1 MINNY
6 MAIIFLA
13 EKLDNIRALT
23 KMRPLASV
31 PVGGTYRIIDFAL
44 SNLVNAGIRNVGI
57 FAGNEDLNSLT
68 DHIGRGTEW
77 DLDRNKDGIFMFNQ
91 MADST
96 YTTNMK
102 RVKKNMEYFFR
113 SKQNNVVVL
122 SSHMVCNLDVND
134 VIKVHEASG
143 KDITL
148 VYKKV
153 KQANERF
160 DNCNSVKL
168 GRNGEV
174 LGIGQNLFFKRDE
187 NISLEAFVLSKELL
201 IKMICDGIQEGA
213 YYTVRDLLTRNIGRV
228 SINGYEF
235 KGYLACINSTKE
247 YFNFNMDLLKK
258 EVRDDLFN
266 KDRSIYTKSKN
277 TPPSLFR
284 DTAQVSNTLI
294 ANGCIIGGVVKNS
307 ILARGAVVEEGAV
320 VEDCILL
327 QDSVVKS
334 GAILKNIIVDKN
346 NVVKSNEKLSASR
359 NYPLV
364 IEKSIQWDDKHYK
377 NIFDF
382 LERTTLN
389 IEK

>member
-1 MINNY
+1 
-6 MAIIFLA
+6 
-13 EKLDNIRALT
+13 
-23 KMRPLASV
+23 
-31 PVGGTYRIIDFAL
+31 
-44 SNLVNAGIRNVGI
+44 
-57 FAGNEDLNSLT
+57 
-68 DHIGRGTEW
+68 
-77 DLDRNKDGIFMFNQ
+77 
-91 MADST
+91 
-96 YTTNMK
+96 
-102 RVKKNMEYFFR
+102 
-113 SKQNNVVVL
+113 
-122 SSHMVCNLDVND
+122 
-134 VIKVHEASG
+134 
-143 KDITL
+143 
-148 VYKKV
+148 
-153 KQANERF
+153 
-160 DNCNSVKL
+160 
-168 GRNGEV
+168 
-174 LGIGQNLFFKRDE
+174 
-187 NISLEAFVLSKELL
+187 
-201 IKMICDGIQEGA
+201 MICDGIQEGA

>member
-23 KMRPLASV
+23 KLRPLASV

-44 SNLVNAGIRNVGI
+44 SNLVNAGIRNVGV

-77 DLDRNKDGIFMFNQ
+77 DLDRKKDGIFIFKQ
-91 MADST
+91 MADSA
-96 YTTNMK
+96 YTTDIK

-113 SKQNNVVVL
+113 SKQDNVIVL
-122 SSHMVCNLDVND
+122 SSHMVCNIDLND
-134 VIKVHEASG
+134 VIKSHEASG

-148 VYKKV
+148 VYKNV
-153 KQANERF
+153 QQANEKF
-160 DNCNSVKL
+160 NSCDSVKI
-168 GRNGEV
+168 GENNEII
-174 LGIGQNLFFKRDE
+174 GIGQNLFFRKDE

-201 IKMICDGIQEGA
+201 IKMICDGIQEGV
-213 YYTVRDLLTRNIGRV
+213 YYTVRDLVTRNIGKV

-247 YFNFNMDLLKK
+247 YFNFNMDLLRK
-258 EVRDDLFN
+258 EVRQDLFN
-266 KDRSIYTKSKN
+266 KERSIYTKSKN
-277 TPPSLFR
+277 TPPSLFKESAVV
-284 DTAQVSNTLI
+284 TNSLV
-294 ANGCIIGGVVKNS
+294 ANGCIVSGKVTNS

-327 QDSVVKS
+327 QDCVVKS
-334 GAILKNIIVDKN
+334 GAVLKSIIVDKN
-346 NVVKSNEKLSASR
+346 NVVKSNERLSASK

-364 IEKSIQWDDKHYK
+364 IEKSIQWDDKYYK
-377 NIFDF
+377 NVFDF
-382 LERTTLN
+382 LEQN
-389 IEK
+389 ILK

>member
-160 DNCNSVKL
+160 DNCDSVKL

-294 ANGCIIGGVVKNS
+294 ANGCIIG
-307 ILARGAVVEEGAV
+307 
-320 VEDCILL
+320 
-327 QDSVVKS
+327 
-334 GAILKNIIVDKN
+334 
-346 NVVKSNEKLSASR
+346 LS
-359 NYPLV
+359 L
-364 IEKSIQWDDKHYK
+364 IHI
-377 NIFDF
+377 
-382 LERTTLN
+382 
-389 IEK
+389 

>member
-77 DLDRNKDGIFMFNQ
+77 DLDRKKDGIFIFKQ
-91 MADST
+91 MADSA
-96 YTTNMK
+96 YTTDIK

-122 SSHMVCNLDVND
+122 SSYMVCNIDIND
-134 VIKVHEASG
+134 VIKSHEASG

-153 KQANERF
+153 QQANEKF
-160 DNCNSVKL
+160 DSCDSIKL
-168 GRNGEV
+168 GENNEV
-174 LGIGQNLFFKRDE
+174 IGIGQNLFFRKDE
-187 NISLEAFVLSKELL
+187 NISLEAFILSKELL
-201 IKMICDGIQEGA
+201 IKMICDGIQEGV
-213 YYTVRDLLTRNIGRV
+213 YYTVRDLITRNIGRI

-247 YFNFNMDLLKK
+247 YFNFNMELLKK
-258 EVRDDLFN
+258 EVRADLFN
-266 KDRSIYTKSKN
+266 KERSIYTKSKN
-277 TPPSLFR
+277 TPPSLFKES
-284 DTAQVSNTLI
+284 ALVNNSLV
-294 ANGCIIGGVVKNS
+294 ANGCIVSGTVKNS
-307 ILARGAVVEEGAV
+307 ILARGAKVEEGAI

-334 GAILKNIIVDKN
+334 GAVLKNIIVDKN
-346 NVVKSNEKLSASR
+346 NVVKSNERLSASK

-364 IEKSIQWDDKHYK
+364 IEKSIQWDDKYYK

-382 LERTTLN
+382 TE
-389 IEK
+389 

>member
-57 FAGNEDLNSLT
+57 FAGSEDLNSLT

-77 DLDRNKDGIFMFNQ
+77 DLDRKKDGIFIFKQ
-91 MADST
+91 MADSA
-96 YTTNMK
+96 YTTDMK

-122 SSHMVCNLDVND
+122 SSHMVCNIDIND
-134 VIKVHEASG
+134 VIKSHEASG
-143 KDITL
+143 KDVTL

-153 KQANERF
+153 QQANEKF
-160 DNCNSVKL
+160 DSCDSVKL
-168 GRNGEV
+168 GENNEV
-174 LGIGQNLFFKRDE
+174 IGIGQNLFFRKDE
-187 NISLEAFVLSKELL
+187 NISLEAFILSKELL
-201 IKMICDGIQEGA
+201 IKMICDGIQEGV
-213 YYTVRDLLTRNIGRV
+213 YYTVRDLITRNIGRI

-247 YFNFNMDLLKK
+247 YFNFNMELLKK
-258 EVRDDLFN
+258 EVRADLFN
-266 KDRSIYTKSKN
+266 KERSIYTKSKN
-277 TPPSLFR
+277 TPPSLFKES
-284 DTAQVSNTLI
+284 AIVNNSLV
-294 ANGCIIGGVVKNS
+294 ANGCIVSGTVKNS
-307 ILARGAVVEEGAV
+307 ILARGAKVEEGAI

-334 GAILKNIIVDKN
+334 GAVLKNIIVDKN
-346 NVVKSNEKLSASR
+346 NVVKSNERLSASK

-364 IEKSIQWDDKHYK
+364 IEKSIQWDDKYYK

-382 LERTTLN
+382 IEQN
-389 IEK
+389 ILK

>member
-57 FAGNEDLNSLT
+57 FAGSEDLNSLT

-77 DLDRNKDGIFMFNQ
+77 DLDRKKDGIFIFKQ
-91 MADST
+91 MADSA
-96 YTTNMK
+96 YTTDMK

-122 SSHMVCNLDVND
+122 SSHMVCNIDIND
-134 VIKVHEASG
+134 VIKSHEASG
-143 KDITL
+143 KDVTL

-153 KQANERF
+153 QQANEKF
-160 DNCNSVKL
+160 DSCDSVKL
-168 GRNGEV
+168 GENNEV
-174 LGIGQNLFFKRDE
+174 IGIGQNLFFRKDE
-187 NISLEAFVLSKELL
+187 NISLEAFILSKELL
-201 IKMICDGIQEGA
+201 IKMICDGIQEGV
-213 YYTVRDLLTRNIGRV
+213 YYTVRDLITRNIGRI

-247 YFNFNMDLLKK
+247 YFNFNMELLKK
-258 EVRDDLFN
+258 EVRVDLFN
-266 KDRSIYTKSKN
+266 KERSIYTKSKN
-277 TPPSLFR
+277 TPPSLFKES
-284 DTAQVSNTLI
+284 AIVNNSLV
-294 ANGCIIGGVVKNS
+294 ANGCIVSGTVKNS
-307 ILARGAVVEEGAV
+307 ILARGAKVEEGAI

-334 GAILKNIIVDKN
+334 GAVLKNIIVDKN
-346 NVVKSNEKLSASR
+346 NVVKSNERLSASK

-364 IEKSIQWDDKHYK
+364 IEKSIQWDDKYYK

-382 LERTTLN
+382 IEQN
-389 IEK
+389 ILK

>member
-160 DNCNSVKL
+160 DNCDSVKL

-334 GAILKNIIVDKN
+334 VAILKNIIVDKN
-346 NVVKSNEKLSASR
+346 NVVKSIEKLSASR

-364 IEKSIQWDDKHYK
+364 NWTINTIK
-377 NIFDF
+377 IFLIF
-382 LERTTLN
+382 
-389 IEK
+389 

>member
-23 KMRPLASV
+23 KLRPLASV

-44 SNLVNAGIRNVGI
+44 SNLVNAGIRNVGV

-77 DLDRNKDGIFMFNQ
+77 DLDRKKDGIFIFKQ
-91 MADST
+91 MADSA
-96 YTTNMK
+96 YTTDIK

-113 SKQNNVVVL
+113 SKQDNVIVL
-122 SSHMVCNLDVND
+122 SSHMVCNIDLND
-134 VIKVHEASG
+134 VIKSHEASG

-148 VYKKV
+148 VYKNV
-153 KQANERF
+153 QQANEKF
-160 DNCNSVKL
+160 NSCDSVKI
-168 GRNGEV
+168 GENNEII
-174 LGIGQNLFFKRDE
+174 GIGQNLSFRKDE

-201 IKMICDGIQEGA
+201 IKMICDGIQEGV
-213 YYTVRDLLTRNIGRV
+213 YYTVRDLVTRNIGKV

-247 YFNFNMDLLKK
+247 YFNFNMDLLRK
-258 EVRDDLFN
+258 EVRQDLFN
-266 KDRSIYTKSKN
+266 KERSIYTKSKN
-277 TPPSLFR
+277 TPPSLFKESAVV
-284 DTAQVSNTLI
+284 TNSLV
-294 ANGCIIGGVVKNS
+294 ANGCIVSGKVTNS
-307 ILARGAVVEEGAV
+307 ILARGAIVEEGAV

-327 QDSVVKS
+327 QDCVVKS
-334 GAILKNIIVDKN
+334 GAVLKSIIVDKN
-346 NVVKSNEKLSASR
+346 NVVKSNERLSASK

-364 IEKSIQWDDKHYK
+364 IEKSIQWDDKYYK
-377 NIFDF
+377 NVFDF
-382 LERTTLN
+382 LEQN
-389 IEK
+389 ILK

>member
-23 KMRPLASV
+23 KLRPLASV

-77 DLDRNKDGIFMFNQ
+77 DLDRKKDGIFIFKQ
-91 MADST
+91 MADSA
-96 YTTNMK
+96 YTTDIK

-113 SKQNNVVVL
+113 SKQDNVIVL
-122 SSHMVCNLDVND
+122 SSHMVCNIDLNE
-134 VIKVHEASG
+134 VIKSHEASG

-148 VYKKV
+148 VYKNV
-153 KQANERF
+153 QEANEKF
-160 DNCNSVKL
+160 NSCDSVKI
-168 GRNGEV
+168 GENNEIV
-174 LGIGQNLFFKRDE
+174 GIGQNLFFRKDE

-201 IKMICDGIQEGA
+201 IKMICDGIQEGV
-213 YYTVRDLLTRNIGRV
+213 YYTVRDLVTRNIGKV

-258 EVRDDLFN
+258 EVREDLFN
-266 KDRSIYTKSKN
+266 RERSIYTKSKN
-277 TPPSLFR
+277 TPPSLFKESAVV
-284 DTAQVSNTLI
+284 TNSLI
-294 ANGCIIGGVVKNS
+294 ANGCIVSGKVTNS
-307 ILARGAVVEEGAV
+307 ILARGAIVEEGAI

-327 QDSVVKS
+327 QDSIVKS
-334 GAILKNIIVDKN
+334 GAVLKSIIVDKN
-346 NVVKSNEKLSASR
+346 NVVKSNERLSASK

-364 IEKSIQWDDKHYK
+364 IEKSIQWDDKYYK
-377 NIFDF
+377 NIFDV
-382 LERTTLN
+382 LEQNTR
-389 IEK
+389 K